1 MRYLQSYR
9 TLPNNA
15 QRISLEMPV
24 AIGVDGCKAGWL
36 YFRLDGSD
44 MSFGVVESVA
54 ELLHQT
60 GEDACILI
68 DIPIGLPEIGKLERT
83 CDLAARKALSP
94 KRGSS
99 VFPTPCRQALSA
111 ASYEDATA
119 INRRKLGRGL
129 SRQSWAIAPK
139 IREVDELLASS
150 DVARR
155 SIRETHPEVCFWGLA
170 GGPMEY
176 PKKTREGYL
185 ERMRILKLVEP
196 RAEQMIAVAFLTHG
210 GFEAVRDDVVDA
222 FVAAICARAAG
233 NLKTLPEKPEIDPR
247 GLPMEM
253 AYLPGIN
260 SVR

>member
-1 MRYLQSYR
+1 M
-9 TLPNNA
+9 
-15 QRISLEMPV
+15 
-24 AIGVDGCKAGWL
+24 AIALGVDGCKAGWF
-36 YFRLDGSD
+36 YFQFDGSN
-44 MSFGVVESVA
+44 MSFGVVESAA

-68 DIPIGLPEIGKLERT
+68 DIPIGRPEGGKLERT

-94 KRGSS
+94 KRHSS
-99 VFPTPCRQALSA
+99 VFPTPCRQTLSA
-111 ASYEDATA
+111 TSYEDASA
-119 INRRKLGRGL
+119 INRRILGRGL
-129 SRQSWAIAPK
+129 TKQSWAIAPK
-139 IREVDELLASS
+139 IREVDDLMASS
-150 DVARR
+150 KVARR

-196 RAEQMIAVAFLTHG
+196 RAEQMIALAFLAHG

-222 FVAAICARAAG
+222 FVAAVCARAAT
-233 NLKTLPEKPEIDPR
+233 NLQTLPENPDTDPC

-260 SVR
+260 AIR